1 MDCIICLETTDRKS
15 RSPSSCPFCTQTVC
29 RTCMQTYL
37 LQDDVTDPVC
47 PNTDCKK
54 TWTQTFLCATLTATF
69 RLGPYKDHR
78 EKVLFD
84 REKARL
90 PDTQDEAKRYKDAVT
105 IYEPAHAELLCVQKL
120 LKTIPEKTTYET
132 LYTRYGV
139 LRRKAFCEERA
150 KNTTGTYDELETIAC
165 DRPDVKALRVEYK
178 AAEKAYKTA
187 SRPLKD
193 QIKNLHGQIVS
204 VQYAATHYGH
214 GRVAAEEPKQR
225 RAFVMKCPQ
234 STCEGFLS
242 MQYKCGLCEVH
253 VCAHCHIVKKEEH
266 MCDPDLVETIKH
278 IRKETKPC
286 PKCAALISKIDGCD
300 QMWCTQC
307 HTPFSWT
314 TGAMAT
320 GVVHNPHYFQYL
332 RETGQAIP
340 RADNPGFACGAVNN
354 LDRTLTHL
362 ARAVPAA
369 LPLVETFR
377 TLSHVRDIDLM
388 IRRRTLTGYNEQE
401 WRRQLRVQRL
411 VGEID
416 EAKWKTVLQQHE
428 KAFHKDT
435 AWVQLL
441 EMYTTVSLETMAELT
456 RTSDAEVVAQVAG
469 RLTTIREYS
478 LQEAEK
484 VAKMYGCVIPEG
496 IRSKTTE

>member
-15 RSPSSCPFCTQTVC
+15 RSPSTCPFCAQTVC
-29 RTCMQTYL
+29 RTCIQTYL
-37 LQDDVTDPVC
+37 LLEDVTDPVC

-54 TWTQTFLCATLTATF
+54 AWTQTFLCATLTATF
-69 RLGPYKDHR
+69 RLGPYKDH
-78 EKVLFD
+78 

-105 IYEPAHAELLCVQKL
+105 IYEPAHTELLRIQKL
-120 LKTIPEKTTYET
+120 LKTLPEKVAFET
-132 LYTRYGV
+132 ITPRYRAV
-139 LRRKAFCEERA
+139 FNKAMREERM
-150 KNTTGTYDELETIAC
+150 KNPTCTYDELDTAVRSNPEI
-165 DRPDVKALRVEYK
+165 KAFRAEYK
-178 AAEKAYKTA
+178 AAEKAYKNA
-187 SRPLKD
+187 RQPLKD
-193 QIKNLHGQIVS
+193 QIKALHDQIVP

-214 GRVAAEEPKQR
+214 GRVAGEEPKQR

-242 MQYKCGLCEVH
+242 MQYKCGLCDVH
-253 VCAHCHIVKKEEH
+253 VCAHCHIVKAEEH
-266 MCDPDLVETIKH
+266 VCDPDLVETIKH

-354 LDRTLTHL
+354 LDLTLTHL
-362 ARAVPAA
+362 ARTVPTA
-369 LPLVETFR
+369 LPLVEVFR
-377 TLSHVRDIDLM
+377 TLSHVRDNDLLS
-388 IRRRTLTGYNEQE
+388 RRRTLTGYNEQE

-411 VGEID
+411 VGEVD
-416 EAKWKTVLQQHE
+416 EAKWKTVLQRHE

-456 RTSDAEVVAQVAG
+456 RSSDAEIVARVTD

-496 IRSKTTE
+496 IRSKKPE